1 MRGEIE
7 LGKCGICGKEK
18 QLTRTYFRYPNMK
31 CECHSPCHFDLII
44 HCRDCV
50 PVRPR
55 ETKVLLRTDLL
66 L

>member
-1 MRGEIE
+1 MGEVE
-7 LGKCGICGKEK
+7 FGKCEVCGKETI
-18 QLTRTYFRYPNMK
+18 LHRTYFRYPNMK
-31 CECHSPCHFDLII
+31 CECHSPHHFDLIH
-44 HCRDCV
+44 HCKNCV